1 MMLTNKAAVITGG
14 GSGIGRGIAHAFS
27 KQGARTIVLDQ
38 NTEASEKVARE
49 ITDEGGAACAVTA
62 DVSCAGQVKSVFD
75 KIRGLTTRIDILVN
89 CAGIYVH
96 KDALSLGE
104 EDWDRCLNVNLK
116 GAWLCSR
123 EAIPLM
129 NGGAGG
135 AIINIGS
142 THAVRAQGNAFPYG
156 VSKGGLISLT
166 RSLAVDFGRENI
178 RVNLICPGFVLT
190 PLTQELF
197 SGPRA
202 ATLEGLIA
210 MEPMPVRIY
219 PEDIANA
226 AVFLASDMARCI
238 TGATLYVDGGRT
250 ISAGIDHAE

>member
-1 MMLTNKAAVITGG
+1 MMLTNKIAVITGG
-14 GSGIGRGIAHAFS
+14 GSGIGRGIARAFS
-27 KQGARTIVLDQ
+27 QQRAHSVVLDQ
-38 NTEASEKVARE
+38 NAEAAEKVARE
-49 ITDEGGAACAVTA
+49 ITAEGGCACAVAA
-62 DVSCAGQVKSVFD
+62 DVSCAAQVKATFQ
-75 KIRGLTTRIDILVN
+75 KIRELTGRLDILVN

-96 KDALSLGE
+96 KDALSLDE
-104 EDWDRCLNVNLK
+104 EDWNRCLNVNLK
-116 GAWLCSR
+116 GAWLCAR

-135 AIINIGS
+135 SIINIGS

-166 RSLAVDFGRENI
+166 RSLAVDFGRESI

-202 ATLEGLIA
+202 ATLEELIA

>member
-1 MMLTNKAAVITGG
+1 MLANKVAAVTGG
-14 GSGIGRGIAHAFS
+14 VSGIGRGIARIFS
-27 KQGARTIVLDQ
+27 QHQARAIILDQ
-38 NTEASEKVARE
+38 NAAAAEAVARE
-49 ITDEGGAACAVTA
+49 INAEGGCACALVV
-62 DVSCAGQVKSVFD
+62 DVSCAAKVKATFR
-75 KIRGLTTRIDILVN
+75 KIRELTPRLDVLVN

-96 KDALSLGE
+96 KDALSLDE

-166 RSLAVDFGRENI
+166 RSLAVDFGRDNI

-190 PLTQELF
+190 PLTQGLF

-202 ATLEGLIA
+202 STLEELIA

-238 TGATLYVDGGRT
+238 TGTTLYVDGGRT